1 MKIKQNPQSMSRRR
15 VLGGLTAIAGA
26 VATGAGSWVV
36 RPAMAAGDPIKIG
49 IATDLTG
56 FLGFAGV
63 ADANVARLAVDEINA
78 AGGLLGRPVELYVED
93 TASDETAAV
102 SAARKLVQQD
112 KVDMVIGGILSS
124 TRNAIKDVIVGRGKN
139 LYIYPQLYEGGECT
153 PFVYCTGPTPAQ
165 QCDPLIP
172 WLIENGGK
180 RFALPAANFLWPRKL
195 NEYARA
201 KIEEHDGEVVFE
213 EYHTPDQIEFGATV
227 SRIMAEK
234 ADVVFN
240 TISPPGV
247 STFFKQLHQAGFN
260 TNGGR
265 LCCAYYDENTLGL
278 NQPEEIEGLATC
290 LDYFRAVTD
299 SDPVSA
305 EIQSAY
311 DAQFADGPLMSAG
324 SAATGTYRGIKLW
337 AAAVGTAGDTN
348 RDAIAE
354 ALDTASIE
362 RSPGGPAAMVAGT
375 RHCQMPM
382 YIAAAEGGSYKIHQ
396 KSDGPLA
403 PKECA

>member
-1 MKIKQNPQSMSRRR
+1 MKGSNNSGISRR
-15 VLGGLTAIAGA
+15 GFITQLTATIGA
-26 VATGAGSWVV
+26 VATGVGSWVV
-36 RPAMAAGDPIKIG
+36 RPAMAAGDPVKIG
-49 IATDLTG
+49 IATDITG

-63 ADANVARLAVDEINA
+63 ADANVARLAVDRLNA
-78 AGGLLGRPVELYVED
+78 AGGLDGRPVELYIED
-93 TASDETAAV
+93 TASDESAAV
-102 SAARKLVQQD
+102 AAARKLIQQD
-112 KVDMVIGGILSS
+112 KVDVVIGGILSS
-124 TRNAIKDVIVGRGKN
+124 TRNAMKDIIVGRGKS

-153 PFVYCTGPTPAQ
+153 PYVYCTGPTPAQ

-195 NEYARA
+195 NEYARK
-201 KIEEHDGEVVFE
+201 KIEEHGGEVVFE

-290 LDYFRAVTD
+290 LDYFRAVSDT
-299 SDPVSA
+299 DPVSA

-311 DAQFADGPLMSAG
+311 DAAFPDSALMSAG
-324 SAATGTYRGIKLW
+324 SAATGVYRGVMLW
-337 AAAVGTAGDTN
+337 AEAVKSAGTTE
-348 RDAIAE
+348 RDAVAV
-354 ALDTASIE
+354 ALDSARIE
-362 RSPGGPAAMVAGT
+362 QSPGGAAVMVPGT
-375 RHCQMPM
+375 RHCALPM
-382 YIAAAEGGSYKIHQ
+382 YIAEATAGSYQIRAG
-396 KSDGPLA
+396 SDGAVA
-403 PKECA
+403 PGECR